1 MFFSEWARLSS
12 EGLFSFAARFY
23 SFISIPLL
31 LTPFLEDAPQL
42 LRLFPEAEVVVN
54 VSCIAAT
61 LIAAL
66 LLAALGTVLCSSQ
79 LHS

>member
-1 MFFSEWARLSS
+1 MGEAFVGGFVLVCSTL
-12 EGLFSFAARFY
+12 LFLY
-23 SFISIPLL
+23 ISIPLL

>member
-1 MFFSEWARLSS
+1 MQ
-12 EGLFSFAARFY
+12 
-23 SFISIPLL
+23 
-31 LTPFLEDAPQL
+31 PFLEDAPQL

-79 LHS
+79 LHRCISQRHSHTCIVKASHRDIAGCQYVII